1 MDGTMVRAGL
11 SWDNK
16 LGFVVGC
23 QDPLTYQD
31 LEAMNFHLKGDFLK
45 KKLVTEVDVCVLV
58 SLCSTVSLSLGYF
71 LQPSSGKMGTE
82 IKENYSEFIKT
93 ISKCETSV
101 RSKPAFMNTILP
113 QTPCT
118 SFCQECWTRK
128 EVCAQCEDKGRK
140 SIYPQF

>member
-1 MDGTMVRAGL
+1 MPISGISKHLHLSCLRLLDLSEIKTVQQRVELFPVAVQMDGTMVRAGL

-58 SLCSTVSLSLGYF
+58 FFCSTVSLSLGYF
-71 LQPSSGKMGTE
+71 LQPSSGK
-82 IKENYSEFIKT
+82 
-93 ISKCETSV
+93 
-101 RSKPAFMNTILP
+101 PAL
-113 QTPCT
+113 
-118 SFCQECWTRK
+118 K
-128 EVCAQCEDKGRK
+128 
-140 SIYPQF
+140 